1 VSTTPRARKFL
12 ALSIA
17 VVAAAGI
24 GLGTSSASFAADNS
38 GGNTDPVVVNT
49 SADTVT
55 DGTAVP
61 FTTTVTSPENATA
74 AQVAA
79 DPSSTLASVT
89 STVDPMLAGYP
100 NVDYAVTSDSR
111 GGSITRNTVLARAQ
125 SWVDEGVPYSESSY
139 YKDANGSYRMDCSG
153 FVSMA
158 WNLPTSRTTWT
169 LDDSSLTT
177 HISDSQLQPG
187 DALDYD
193 AEHIILFAG
202 WVNQSAGT
210 FHYYAES
217 NPRVLTNEYTGNI
230 NSSSLAGWPTSDY
243 QALRYNNITTDTV
256 TTAAQTFYHAVRS
269 ASGTWTAFNSL
280 GGADGAATFAGSQE
294 SIAAMPDGSSQV
306 LGIGKDGNIYHEV
319 RNANGTW
326 TGFQHITGA
335 DGATYFHGTDTAIA
349 GMPDGSSQ
357 IVAIGNDGNI
367 WHRVRNANGTWT
379 AFQTIPGLSGAA
391 AFAATKVSIAGM
403 PDGSSQVLAYGPGG
417 NMYLD
422 IRNANGTWT
431 GWSELAGANGAATFA
446 GPDLAI
452 AAMPDGSSQ
461 LLAIGKDGYVYHE
474 VRSATGTFSGF
485 EPIAGVTTTD
495 MAASSIGITGL
506 PNGTSQIVAVGN
518 DNNLYQTTRNTNGT
532 WTGWTAPAGING
544 ATKFAATQVG
554 IAGMP
559 DGTSQILATTH

>member
-1 VSTTPRARKFL
+1 MASSRFRDAGNRPRL
-12 ALSIA
+12 IALRRIR
-17 VVAAAGI
+17 
-24 GLGTSSASFAADNS
+24 F
-38 GGNTDPVVVNT
+38 
-49 SADTVT
+49 
-55 DGTAVP
+55 
-61 FTTTVTSPENATA
+61 
-74 AQVAA
+74 
-79 DPSSTLASVT
+79 
-89 STVDPMLAGYP
+89 
-100 NVDYAVTSDSR
+100 SDCR

-256 TTAAQTFYHAVRS
+256 TTAAQTFYHAVRG

-294 SIAAMPDGSSQV
+294 S
-306 LGIGKDGNIYHEV
+306 
-319 RNANGTW
+319 
-326 TGFQHITGA
+326 
-335 DGATYFHGTDTAIA
+335 
-349 GMPDGSSQ
+349 
-357 IVAIGNDGNI
+357 
-367 WHRVRNANGTWT
+367 
-379 AFQTIPGLSGAA
+379 
-391 AFAATKVSIAGM
+391 
-403 PDGSSQVLAYGPGG
+403 
-417 NMYLD
+417 
-422 IRNANGTWT
+422 
-431 GWSELAGANGAATFA
+431 
-446 GPDLAI
+446 I

>member
-1 VSTTPRARKFL
+1 MSTTPRTRKFL

-38 GGNTDPVVVNT
+38 GSNTDPVVVNT

-269 ASGTWTAFNSL
+269 ASGSWTAFNSL

-326 TGFQHITGA
+326 T
-335 DGATYFHGTDTAIA
+335 
-349 GMPDGSSQ
+349 
-357 IVAIGNDGNI
+357 
-367 WHRVRNANGTWT
+367 
-379 AFQTIPGLSGAA
+379 AFQTIPGPSGAA